1 MVVNQDGRFTM
12 IIIRQ
17 QGGGVFTGVFAIDGG
32 VFTTVFDNEPNEIG
46 AWIAQKSAN
55 TLVLQGPIKYDF
67 ENDGS
72 PNPATLKLNLI
83 KS

>member
-1 MVVNQDGRFTM
+1 M
-12 IIIRQ
+12 
-17 QGGGVFTGVFAIDGG
+17 
-32 VFTTVFDNEPNEIG
+32 FDNEPNEIG
-46 AWIAQKSAN
+46 AWVAQKSAN

-67 ENDGS
+67 EKDGS